1 MNGSPDF
8 SETSQAHAE
17 LIEAVAR
24 EVIAG
29 AAGVPRAET
38 LTPVVNVIYTGGSG
52 SEILRAFS
60 LSGEVAQ
67 PINPHGN
74 ALIDCSNLVLNQFL
88 ADVYSPD
95 AAALLRCIGTSLV
108 SDFKF
113 LGMSHYP
120 AAGNAIKLRRE
131 FDRLMEEKTMRIYI
145 TEAAGNAGYTVV
157 TGSLSSSAFFAL
169 ATALL
174 DQPGMYRNLVLVALT
189 PSRQVNSTD
198 NPQRW
203 PEVDQRYETLLR
215 YLQNRDD
222 FTLVLINSEKTVGR
236 QTGDPNISPPIYES
250 AKVPADF
257 IKRLVVDGSLH
268 GTARADVHRFD
279 LANAITPLLGK
290 VGVPAI
296 FAPDPDAERTLDLA
310 LEGALATGW
319 ENPDSVDIFGPLA
332 ALPRSWPES
341 YRTTL
346 LSRRMLGSIY
356 PIDVPGGNILATI
369 AVRPENAGNMLDHL
383 K

>member
-1 MNGSPDF
+1 MNGSDF

-17 LIEAVAR
+17 HIEAVAR

-38 LTPVVNVIYTGGSG
+38 LTPVVNIIYAGGSG
-52 SEILRAFS
+52 TEIFRAFS
-60 LSGEVAQ
+60 LSGELAQ

-74 ALIDCSNLVLNQFL
+74 ALIDCPNLVLNQFL
-88 ADVYSPD
+88 ADVYSPEATD
-95 AAALLRCIGTSLV
+95 LLRSVGTNLV
-108 SDFKF
+108 PDFKF

-120 AAGNAIKLRRE
+120 AAGNAIALRRG
-131 FDRLMEEKTMRIYI
+131 FDRLMEEKTMRAYI
-145 TEAAGNAGYTVV
+145 TEAAGNAGYTFVP
-157 TGSLSSSAFFAL
+157 GSLSSSAFFAL
-169 ATALL
+169 STALL
-174 DQPGMYRNLVLVALT
+174 DEPGMYRNLVLVALT
-189 PSRQVNSTD
+189 PSRQVNNTD
-198 NPQRW
+198 NPQRS
-203 PEVDQRYETLLR
+203 PDVVPRYETLVR

-222 FTLVLINSEKTVGR
+222 FSLVLINSEKTVDH
-236 QTGDPNISPPIYES
+236 QTGDPNISPPIHKT
-250 AKVPADF
+250 AKVAADF

-268 GTARADVHRFD
+268 GTADADVHRFD
-279 LANAITPLLGK
+279 LANAITPLLGR

-332 ALPRSWPES
+332 GLRQRWLEGFRNAL
-341 YRTTL
+341 YA
-346 LSRRMLGSIY
+346 RRMRGSLY
-356 PIDVPGGNILATI
+356 PIEVPGRDVLATI

-383 K
+383 R

>member
-1 MNGSPDF
+1 MNGSLDF

-17 LIEAVAR
+17 HIEAVAR
-24 EVIAG
+24 EVIAN

-38 LTPVVNVIYTGGSG
+38 LTPVVNVIDSGGSG
-52 SEILRAFS
+52 TEFFRAFS
-60 LSGEVAQ
+60 LSGELAQ

-74 ALIDCSNLVLNQFL
+74 ALIDCPNLVLNQFL
-88 ADVYSPD
+88 ADVYSPEATD
-95 AAALLRCIGTSLV
+95 LLRSIGATLV

-113 LGMSHYP
+113 LGMSHFP
-120 AAGNAIKLRRE
+120 AAGNAVALRRE
-131 FDRLMEEKTMRIYI
+131 LDRLMQEDTMRNYI
-145 TEAAGNAGYTVV
+145 AEAAGNAGYTFL

-169 ATALL
+169 STALL

-189 PSRQVNSTD
+189 PSRQVNITD
-198 NPQRW
+198 NPPRR
-203 PEVDQRYETLLR
+203 PDVVHRYETLLR
-215 YLQNRDD
+215 YMERRDD
-222 FTLVLINSEKTVGR
+222 FGLVLINSEKTVGR

-250 AKVPADF
+250 AKVAADF

-268 GTARADVHRFD
+268 GTANADVHRFD
-279 LANAITPLLGK
+279 LANAITPLLGR

-310 LEGALATGW
+310 LAGALATGW

-332 ALPRSWPES
+332 GLRQRWLEDFRNAL
-341 YRTTL
+341 YG
-346 LSRRMLGSIY
+346 RRMRGSLY
-356 PIDVPGGNILATI
+356 PIEVPGRDVLATI

-383 K
+383 R